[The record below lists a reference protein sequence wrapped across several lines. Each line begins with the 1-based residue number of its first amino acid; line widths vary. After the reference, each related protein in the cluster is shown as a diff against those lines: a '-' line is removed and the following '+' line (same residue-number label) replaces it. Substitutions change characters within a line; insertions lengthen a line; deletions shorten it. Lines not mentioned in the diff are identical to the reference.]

1 MIGAHLA
8 GANMFGAYMANANM
22 RNASIAGAILP
33 NGIVRSAAPQPEPKP
48 EPKPEPEAAPA
59 PDPSIHPIPL
69 LMDPF
74 PDSEA
79 VANALALVL
88 EAHRRWLHNE
98 LGGVQLDLRNARMRA
113 ANMVGAD
120 MSNANMRAA
129 NMRGAYMA
137 NANMRGATLPH
148 GIVRITAPESEAE
161 PEATPAAAERRRIEW
176 FKRYENPNG
185 TQTIYARDQ
194 DGRVWWLVLHADA
207 PDTWTEITPLPS
219 YQEKP

>member
-1 MIGAHLA
+1 MIGAFMRGAYMGDANLA
-8 GANMFGAYMANANM
+8 GAYMRDANM
-22 RNASIAGAILP
+22 TGAFM
-33 NGIVRSAAPQPEPKP
+33 A
-48 EPKPEPEAAPA
+48 
-59 PDPSIHPIPL
+59 
-69 LMDPF
+69 
-74 PDSEA
+74 
-79 VANALALVL
+79 
-88 EAHRRWLHNE
+88 
-98 LGGVQLDLRNARMRA
+98 
-113 ANMVGAD
+113 GAD

-129 NMRGAYMA
+129 NMRGANLANANMRAANMRGANLA

-194 DGRVWWLVLHADA
+194 DGRAWWLILHPDA
-207 PDTWTEITPLPS
+207 PDTWTEVTPLPS